1 MSHVSIFWKGKKQ
14 IRNVVLNLLLLWID
28 GMSHVS
34 IFLKKKKANTKCCF
48 EFVALV
54 NWWCLWTFMISFA
67 LLARHWRIRG
77 ASWVYLCFY
86 HVYVHMNPG
95 KIFIYKFLVVWLLVF
110 MCMTNQE
117 GWRCIWSC
125 CFWSPHYEKE
135 KILKFENVCAFES
148 FQTSLAEKKIIYGLT
163 CK

>member
-1 MSHVSIFWKGKKQ
+1 MDEPRKH
-14 IRNVVLNLLLLWID
+14 
-28 GMSHVS
+28 
-34 IFLKKKKANTKCCF
+34 FLKKKKTNTKCCF
-48 EFVALV
+48 EFAALV
-54 NWWCLWTFMISFA
+54 NWWDEPRKHFSEKEKSKYEMLFWICCSCELMVLVDFHDFLWIACKA
-67 LLARHWRIRG
+67 LE
-77 ASWVYLCFY
+77 
-86 HVYVHMNPG
+86 NPG